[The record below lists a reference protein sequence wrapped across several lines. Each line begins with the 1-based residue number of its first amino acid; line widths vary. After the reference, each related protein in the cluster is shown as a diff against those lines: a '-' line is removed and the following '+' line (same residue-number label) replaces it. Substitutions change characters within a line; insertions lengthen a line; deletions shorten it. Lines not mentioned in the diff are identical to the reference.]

1 MLETETVAPCLE
13 IEVKGVGMTPLLPA
27 SSSGYIL
34 VQYMFCIACMGSCL
48 ASKF

>member
-13 IEVKGVGMTPLLPA
+13 IEVKVVGMTPLLSA
-27 SSSGYIL
+27 SSSGYIP
-34 VQYMFCIACMGSCL
+34 VRYMFYIACMGSCL